1 MWKYAFNTVQ
11 QPVKLDYEFKAQHS
25 FEKRKIQSSKIRQ
38 RYNDIIPVIVEK
50 SGNKKV
56 QDIQKSK
63 FLVDKNM
70 NVAKFLYTIR
80 CQLKI
85 DPSEAMFLFIN
96 NKVIPSNVDK
106 MGDIYL
112 EHMDNDG
119 FLYITYSLEHVF
131 G

>member
-1 MWKYAFNTVQ
+1 MWKYAFSTVQ

-25 FEKRKIQSSKIRQ
+25 FEKRKAQSSKIRQ
-38 RYNDIIPVIVEK
+38 RYNDIIPIIVEK
-50 SGNKKV
+50 SGNKNV
-56 QDIQKSK
+56 QQVQNSK

-70 NVAKFLYTIR
+70 IVGKFLFTIR
-80 CQLKI
+80 TQLKI
-85 DPSEAMFLFIN
+85 DSSEAMFLFIN
-96 NKVIPSNVDK
+96 NKVIPANADK

>member
-25 FEKRKIQSSKIRQ
+25 FEKRKAQSSKIRQ

-50 SGNKKV
+50 SGTAKV
-56 QDIQKSK
+56 QNIQNSK

-70 NVAKFLYTIR
+70 IVGKFLFTIR
-80 CQLKI
+80 AQLKI
-85 DPSEAMFLFIN
+85 DSSEAMFLFIN
-96 NKVIPSNVDK
+96 NKVIPANADK